1 MFFIPAAYYKTIY
14 LILVTLMTF
23 VMYVQYQSQNG
34 VREFKPS
41 YPPGIS
47 RLLVLFLIIFIGL
60 RPVSER
66 YFVDMDAYVKFYTWV
81 YEGGKFYFDWDS
93 DNLLFDNLFAWWG
106 SVRLGYTSF
115 FVFVATIYFVGAYL
129 GIRKLFPNHR
139 LTAFLVFLAAFSTFS
154 YGTNGIKAGA
164 ATSLFIWAL
173 GYRENLKICI
183 PLVLLSWGCHHSMI
197 MVVAAFVVTLFVK
210 NPKYY
215 FWLWGFCFLMA
226 AAHVTAFAHL
236 FAGATT
242 EHGAGYLLGSGGSDG
257 TKGGFRIDFIVY
269 SAMPIIVGWYALV
282 KKNLQVS
289 DLYKKLLSLYL
300 CLNGVW
306 MLCMYA
312 EFTNRIAYLSWFIY
326 PIVLIYPFLNEQWGR
341 NRYKKFGL
349 VMLGHLGFTLFMEVI
364 YYG

>member
-1 MFFIPAAYYKTIY
+1 MIPASLYKTIY
-14 LILVTLMTF
+14 LTLVTIMTLF
-23 VMYVQYQSQNG
+23 VYSQYQSRNG
-34 VREFKPS
+34 LREFAPS
-41 YPPGIS
+41 RTDALVGV
-47 RLLVLFLIIFIGL
+47 LVVFLVLFIGF
-60 RPVSER
+60 RPVSGR
-66 YFVDMDAYVKFYTWV
+66 YFVDMANYVLFYEV
-81 YEGGKFYFDWDS
+81 FYDGATFVFDW
-93 DNLLFDNLFAWWG
+93 NTENKIFDNLFAWWG

-139 LTAFLVFLAAFSTFS
+139 LTAFLVFLAALSTFS

-197 MVVAAFVVTLFVK
+197 MVVAALGVTLFVK

-215 FWLWGFCFLMA
+215 FWIWGFCFLMA

-242 EHGAGYLLGSGGSDG
+242 EHGAEYLLGSGGNDG

-269 SAMPIIVGWYALV
+269 SAMPVIVGWYAV
-282 KKNLQVS
+282 MRKKLQVS
-289 DLYKKLLSLYL
+289 ELYKKLLSLYL

-326 PIVLIYPFLNEQWGR
+326 PIVLIYPFLNEQWGKD
-341 NRYKKFGL
+341 RYKKFGL
-349 VMLGHLGFTLFMEVI
+349 VMLGHLGFTLFMNII
-364 YYG
+364 Y

>member
-1 MFFIPAAYYKTIY
+1 MIPASLYQTLYLTLVTIMTLVVYKQYNSRNGLREFAPSRTDALVSVLVIF
-14 LILVTLMTF
+14 LIL
-23 VMYVQYQSQNG
+23 
-34 VREFKPS
+34 
-41 YPPGIS
+41 
-47 RLLVLFLIIFIGL
+47 FIGF
-60 RPVSER
+60 RPVSGR
-66 YFVDMDAYVKFYTWV
+66 YFVDMANYVLYYEFFYDGAT
-81 YEGGKFYFDWDS
+81 FIFDWDS
-93 DNLLFDNLFAWWG
+93 ENKIFDNLFAWWG

-115 FVFVATIYFVGAYL
+115 FVFVAIIYFVGAYL

-197 MVVAAFVVTLFVK
+197 MVVAAFVVTMFVK

-215 FWLWGFCFLMA
+215 FWGWGFCFLMA
-226 AAHVTAFAHL
+226 AAHVTAFAQL

-242 EHGAGYLLGSGGSDG
+242 EQGAEYLLGNGVVDG
-257 TKGGFRIDFIVY
+257 TRGGFRIDFIVY
-269 SAMPIIVGWYALV
+269 SAMPLIVGWYALM
-282 KKNLQVS
+282 KKKLQVS

-312 EFTNRIAYLSWFIY
+312 EFTNRIAYLSWFLY

-341 NRYKKFGL
+341 DRYKKFGL
-349 VMLGHLGFTLFMEVI
+349 VMLGHLGFTLFMNVI

>member
-1 MFFIPAAYYKTIY
+1 MIPASLYQTLYLSFVTILTIVVYTQYKK
-14 LILVTLMTF
+14 
-23 VMYVQYQSQNG
+23 SNG
-34 VREFKPS
+34 FRVPRHAITDIVV
-41 YPPGIS
+41 GIVVITM
-47 RLLVLFLIIFIGL
+47 VLFIGL
-60 RPVSER
+60 RPISEV
-66 YFVDMDAYVKFYTWV
+66 FIDMGQYYGLYQIFA
-81 YEGGKFYFDWDS
+81 GGNFDFSWKT
-93 DNLLFDNLFAWWG
+93 DNLIYDNLMFYLISIRFLPEYFYLLIAI
-106 SVRLGYTSF
+106 
-115 FVFVATIYFVGAYL
+115 IYFGASYL
-129 GIRKLFPNHR
+129 GIHRLFPNHR
-139 LTAFLVFLAAFSTFS
+139 LAAYLVFLAGFSTFS

-183 PLVLLSWGCHHSMI
+183 PLVLLSWGFHHSMI
-197 MVVAAFVVTLFVK
+197 MVVAAFVSTLFVK

-215 FWLWGFCFLMA
+215 FWIWGFCFLMA
-226 AAHVTAFAHL
+226 AAHVTAFAQL

-242 EHGAGYLLGSGGSDG
+242 EHGAEYLLGSGGSDG
-257 TKGGFRIDFIVY
+257 TRGGFRIDFIVY
-269 SAMPIIVGWYALV
+269 SAMPVIVGWYTIM
-282 KKNLQVS
+282 KKKIYVS

-341 NRYKKFGL
+341 DRYKKFGL
-349 VMLGHLGFTLFMEVI
+349 VMLGHLGFTLFMNVI

>member
-1 MFFIPAAYYKTIY
+1 MIPASLYYTIY
-14 LILVTLMTF
+14 LTLVTIITLI
-23 VMYVQYQSQNG
+23 VYNQYQSRNG
-34 VREFKPS
+34 LREFAPS
-41 YPPGIS
+41 
-47 RLLVLFLIIFIGL
+47 RTDALVGVLVVFLILFIGL
-60 RPVSER
+60 RPVSGR
-66 YFVDMDAYVKFYTWV
+66 YFVDMANYVLFYEV
-81 YEGGKFYFDWDS
+81 FYDGAIFNFDWS
-93 DNLLFDNLFAWWG
+93 AENKIFDNLFAWWG

-115 FVFVATIYFVGAYL
+115 FVFVAAIYFAGVYL

-139 LTAFLVFLAAFSTFS
+139 LAAFLVFLAAFSTFS

-197 MVVAAFVVTLFVK
+197 MVVAALVVTLFVK

-215 FWLWGFCFLMA
+215 FWAWGFCFLMA

-242 EHGAGYLLGSGGSDG
+242 EHGAEYLLSTGGNDG
-257 TKGGFRIDFIVY
+257 TKGGFRIDFIIY
-269 SAMPIIVGWYALV
+269 SAMPVIVGWYTIM
-282 KKNLQVS
+282 KKKLHVS

-312 EFTNRIAYLSWFIY
+312 AFTNRIAYLSWFLY
-326 PIVLIYPFLNEQWGR
+326 PIVLIYPFLQEPWGR
-341 NRYKKFGL
+341 NRYKIFGW
-349 VMLGHLGFTLFMEVI
+349 VMLGHLGFTLFMNII

>member
-1 MFFIPAAYYKTIY
+1 MIPASLYQTIY
-14 LILVTLMTF
+14 LTLVTIMTLF
-23 VMYVQYQSQNG
+23 VYSQYQSRNG
-34 VREFKPS
+34 LREFAPS
-41 YPPGIS
+41 RTDALVGV
-47 RLLVLFLIIFIGL
+47 LVVFLVLFIGF
-60 RPVSER
+60 RPVSGR
-66 YFVDMDAYVKFYTWV
+66 YFVDMANYVLYYEVFYDGAT
-81 YEGGKFYFDWDS
+81 FIFDWDS
-93 DNLLFDNLFAWWG
+93 ENKIFDNLFAWWG

-115 FVFVATIYFVGAYL
+115 FVFVATIYFAGAYL

-164 ATSLFIWAL
+164 ASSLFIWAL

-215 FWLWGFCFLMA
+215 FWGWGFCFLMA
-226 AAHVTAFAHL
+226 TAHVTAFAHL

-242 EHGAGYLLGSGGSDG
+242 EQGAEYLLGSGGNDG

-269 SAMPIIVGWYALV
+269 SAMPVIVGWYALM
-282 KKNLQVS
+282 KKKLQVS

-312 EFTNRIAYLSWFIY
+312 AFTNRIAYLSWFIY

-341 NRYKKFGL
+341 DRYKKFGF

>member
-1 MFFIPAAYYKTIY
+1 MLDLIPASYYKSIY
-14 LILVTLMTF
+14 LTLVTILTI
-23 VMYVQYQSQNG
+23 VTYTQYQRRNG
-34 VREFKPS
+34 AIEFR
-41 YPPGIS
+41 YS
-47 RLLVLFLIIFIGL
+47 RTDSICVVLVVLIILFIGF
-60 RPVSER
+60 RPVSGH
-66 YFVDMDAYVKFYTWV
+66 FVDMTNYVLFYRLF
-81 YEGGKFYFDWDS
+81 YEGATFNFDWNS
-93 DNLLFDNLFAWWG
+93 DNKIFDNLFAWWG

-115 FVFVATIYFVGAYL
+115 FVFVATIYFGGAYL
-129 GIRKLFPNHR
+129 GLRKLFPNHR
-139 LTAFLVFLAAFSTFS
+139 LTSFLVFLAAFSTFS

-215 FWLWGFCFLMA
+215 FWGWGFCFLMA

-242 EHGAGYLLGSGGSDG
+242 EHGAEYLLGSGENDG

-269 SAMPIIVGWYALV
+269 SAMPVIVGWYAV
-282 KKNLQVS
+282 MKKKLKVS
-289 DLYKKLLSLYL
+289 ELYKKLLGLYL

-312 EFTNRIAYLSWFIY
+312 EFTNRIAYLSWFLY

-341 NRYKKFGL
+341 GQYKMFGL
-349 VMLGHLGFTLFMEVI
+349 VMLGHLGFTLFMNII

>member
-1 MFFIPAAYYKTIY
+1 MIPASLYQTIY
-14 LILVTLMTF
+14 ITLVSLVTI
-23 VMYVQYQSQNG
+23 VIYNQYYNRNG
-34 VREFKPS
+34 FNEFRYS
-41 YPPGIS
+41 YSDFTGG
-47 RLLVLFLIIFIGL
+47 LLVVLFILFIGF
-60 RPVSER
+60 RPVSVIFADMVV
-66 YFVDMDAYVKFYTWV
+66 YANWYSFVH
-81 YEGGKFYFDWDS
+81 EGSTFVLNWNTENKI
-93 DNLLFDNLFAWWG
+93 FDNLFAWWG

-115 FVFVATIYFVGAYL
+115 FVFVATIYFAGAYL

-183 PLVLLSWGCHHSMI
+183 PLVLLSWGFHHSMI
-197 MVVAAFVVTLFVK
+197 MVVAAFVATLFVK
-210 NPKYY
+210 NPKYF
-215 FWLWGFCFLMA
+215 FWIWGVCFLMA

-242 EHGAGYLLGSGGSDG
+242 EHGAEYLLGSGGNDG

-269 SAMPIIVGWYALV
+269 SAMPVIVGWYAV
-282 KKNLQVS
+282 MKKKLQVS
-289 DLYKKLLSLYL
+289 ELYKKLLSLYL

-326 PIVLIYPFLNEQWGR
+326 PIVLIYPFLNEQWGKD
-341 NRYKKFGL
+341 RYKKFGL
-349 VMLGHLGFTLFMEVI
+349 VMLGHLGFTLFMNII

>member
-1 MFFIPAAYYKTIY
+1 MIPASLYQTLYQT
-14 LILVTLMTF
+14 LVTIMTLF
-23 VMYVQYQSQNG
+23 VYSQYQSRNG
-34 VREFKPS
+34 LREFAPS
-41 YPPGIS
+41 RTDALVGV
-47 RLLVLFLIIFIGL
+47 LVVFLVLFIGF
-60 RPVSER
+60 RPVSGR
-66 YFVDMDAYVKFYTWV
+66 YFVDMANYVLFYEV
-81 YEGGKFYFDWDS
+81 FYEGATFVFDWNS
-93 DNLLFDNLFAWWG
+93 ENKIFDNLFAWWG

-115 FVFVATIYFVGAYL
+115 FVFVAAIYFGAAYL

-242 EHGAGYLLGSGGSDG
+242 EHGAIYLLSEGGNDG

-269 SAMPIIVGWYALV
+269 SAIPVIVGWYTIV
-282 KKNLQVS
+282 KKKLGVS
-289 DLYKKLLSLYL
+289 ELYKKLLSLYL

-312 EFTNRIAYLSWFIY
+312 AFTNRIAYLSWFLY
-326 PIVLIYPFLNEQWGR
+326 PIVLIYPFLNEQWGYD
-341 NRYKKFGL
+341 RYKKFGL
-349 VMLGHLGFTLFMEVI
+349 VMLGHLGFTLFMNII